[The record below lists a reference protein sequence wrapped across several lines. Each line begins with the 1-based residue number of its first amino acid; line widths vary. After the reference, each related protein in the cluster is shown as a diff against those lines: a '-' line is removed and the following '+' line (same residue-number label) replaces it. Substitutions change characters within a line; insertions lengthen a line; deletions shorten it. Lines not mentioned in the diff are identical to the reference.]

1 MKKNKNKGLVYNSEK
16 PVLNEI
22 IMDILFIIIV
32 FILPRA
38 GKNPSNLVRRI
49 NYLSKSYK

>member
-1 MKKNKNKGLVYNSEK
+1 MKKNKNKELVYSSEK

-22 IMDILFIIIV
+22 IMDSYVKVIGSHV
-32 FILPRA
+32 RA
-38 GKNPSNLVRRI
+38 GKDPANLVRRI

>member
-22 IMDILFIIIV
+22 IMDSYVKVIGSQV
-32 FILPRA
+32 RA